1 MTIVVNHIANYIN
14 YNTIAMLTPIIR
26 EDLLYYI
33 WKTKSFDMVDLKT
46 KDDQTI
52 EIIKFGTQNHDSG
65 PDFANGKIKIGD
77 TIWVGNIEMHVY
89 SSDWERHCHDLDK
102 AYDNVIL
109 HVVYEHDKEV
119 FTTTEQFIPCLE
131 MKDRIAKPIL
141 SKYAHLIANNNWIP
155 CEKQISKVPE
165 HTVSF
170 WLQRLVAERIG
181 NKTGVLK
188 NILDQT
194 NTNWEES
201 LYIYL
206 ARYMGARVNM
216 DPFESLAKSLPYVL
230 LQKNKDDLQKIEALL
245 FGQAG
250 MLEANFEDEY
260 FIALKREYSFLVKK
274 YKLKAIPPISWKFAR
289 MRPVGFPTIRI
300 AQLAQII
307 FKIDRLF
314 SRIILVNETKELKKL
329 FKVKTSSYWDCHYRF
344 GVEAKYKEKN
354 LGDHSIDQLI
364 INVIC
369 PVIFL
374 YGKYIADEE
383 YCERAVSHLEALK
396 SEENN
401 IVRKFKSIGISCK
414 TAGDSQALI
423 QLKNNY
429 CNQKKCVSCSI
440 GNSIIKQ
447 NE

>member
-1 MTIVVNHIANYIN
+1 MDNCGLSIANYIN
-14 YNTIAMLTPIIR
+14 YKSITMLTPIIR

-33 WKTKSFDMVDLKT
+33 WKTKSFEMVDLKT
-46 KDDQTI
+46 EDGQTI
-52 EIIKFGTQNHDSG
+52 EIIKFGTQNYDAG
-65 PDFANGKIKIGD
+65 PDFSNGKIKIGD

-109 HVVYEHDKEV
+109 HVVFEHDKEV

-131 MKDRIAKPIL
+131 LKNRIAKPIL
-141 SKYAHLIANNNWIP
+141 SKYAQLLANNNWIP
-155 CEKQISKVPE
+155 CEKQISKVEE

-181 NKTGVLK
+181 SKTGILK
-188 NILDQT
+188 KILDQT

-206 ARYMGARVNM
+206 SRYMGARVNM
-216 DPFESLAKSLPYVL
+216 DPFESMAKSLPYVL
-230 LQKNKDDLQKIEALL
+230 LQKNKNELHKIEALL
-245 FGQAG
+245 FGQSG
-250 MLEANFEDEY
+250 MLEAEFDDEY
-260 FIALKREYSFLVKK
+260 FKALKQEYKFLANK
-274 YKLKAIPPISWKFAR
+274 YGLKAIPPISWKFSR

-300 AQLAQII
+300 AQLAQIL
-307 FKIDRLF
+307 FKNERLF
-314 SRIILVNETKELKKL
+314 SKIIFENDTMELRRI
-329 FKVKTSSYWDCHYRF
+329 FKVKTSTYWDHHYRF

-354 LGDHSIDQLI
+354 LGDNSIDQLI

-369 PVIFL
+369 PIVFL
-374 YGKYIADEE
+374 YGKYIADEQ
-383 YCERAVSHLEALK
+383 YCERAIKHLETLK
-396 SEENN
+396 AEENN

-414 TAGDSQALI
+414 TAADSQALI
-423 QLKNNY
+423 QLRNNY
-429 CNQKKCVSCSI
+429 CIEKQCVTCAI
-440 GNSIIKQ
+440 GNSIIKR